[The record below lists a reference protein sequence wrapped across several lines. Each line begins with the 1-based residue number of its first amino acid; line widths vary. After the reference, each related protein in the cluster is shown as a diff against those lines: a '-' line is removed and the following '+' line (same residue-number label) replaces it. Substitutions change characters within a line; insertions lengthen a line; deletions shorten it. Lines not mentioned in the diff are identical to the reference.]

1 MDYLET
7 FSPHAKFGIVR
18 CLLAIVVVTIKAA
31 LPIAT
36 HPVFHERTK
45 HIEKDCHLVRDKI
58 QKGSIKTFH
67 VPTGHQLADYLGP
80 QFYSVLYFDIQV
92 GNQESICSI
101 LRGHFEIEL

>member
-1 MDYLET
+1 
-7 FSPHAKFGIVR
+7 
-18 CLLAIVVVTIKAA
+18 VTIKAA

-67 VPTGHQLADYLGP
+67 VPTGHQLADYLGTKHIEKDCP